1 MFLFILFSFI
11 SIIGL
16 NDFHPEESYIILI
29 FYNKNRE
36 DGMVIFSHDLVEY
49 GITNGSRYHS
59 TEVNFLFFSFMQP
72 VCQYSYY
79 QQKHLNLAFS
89 LIAIK

>member
-1 MFLFILFSFI
+1 MFLFILFFFI
-11 SIIGL
+11 FTIGL
-16 NDFHPEESYIILI
+16 NDFHPEESCIPLI

-59 TEVNFLFFSFMQP
+59 TEVNFLLFSFMQP
-72 VCQYSYY
+72 IYQYSYY
-79 QQKHLNLAFS
+79 QQMHLNLAFS
-89 LIAIK
+89 LKVIK

>member
-11 SIIGL
+11 FTIGL

-36 DGMVIFSHDLVEY
+36 DGMVIFSHDLVEC

-59 TEVNFLFFSFMQP
+59 IEVNFLLFSFMQP
-72 VCQYSYY
+72 ICQYSYC
-79 QQKHLNLAFS
+79 QQMRLNLAFS
-89 LIAIK
+89 LIVIK